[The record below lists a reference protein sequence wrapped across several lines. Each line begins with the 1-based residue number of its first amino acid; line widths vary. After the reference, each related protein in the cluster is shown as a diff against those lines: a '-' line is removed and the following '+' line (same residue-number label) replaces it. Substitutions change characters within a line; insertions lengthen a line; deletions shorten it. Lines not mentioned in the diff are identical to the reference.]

1 MIQIQKFVYET
12 LQAAAT
18 SLGLG
23 VYRRPGADA
32 AEKTPFV
39 VFAITGPTRVS
50 NASLR
55 HGVKFTLTLNLV
67 AEGYDEAVRLSYRFV
82 EVLGSRQSLPESPY
96 HWSSL
101 EVTSGPED
109 TNTSLSSS
117 ELDQMTM
124 VLSGIVRMKNNGN

>member
-1 MIQIQKFVYET
+1 MILIQKFVYET

-39 VFAITGPTRVS
+39 VFAVTGPTRVS

-67 AEGYDEAVRLSYRFV
+67 TEGYDEAVRLSYRLI
-82 EVLGSRQSLPESPY
+82 EVLGSRHLMAESPY

>member
-1 MIQIQKFVYET
+1 MIQVQKFVYET
-12 LQAAAT
+12 LRAAAT

-39 VFAITGPTRVS
+39 VFAITGPTKVS

-67 AEGYDEAVRLSYRFV
+67 AEGYDEAVRLSYRFA
-82 EVLGSRQSLPESPY
+82 EVLGSRHLMPESPY